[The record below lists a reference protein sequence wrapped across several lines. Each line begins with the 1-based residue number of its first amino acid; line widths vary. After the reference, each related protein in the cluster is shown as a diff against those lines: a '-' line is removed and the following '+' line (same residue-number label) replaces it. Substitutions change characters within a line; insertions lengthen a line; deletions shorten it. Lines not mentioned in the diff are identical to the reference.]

1 MKENPSPDRGMRN
14 MALSMAAPPQAVFFD
29 VDGVLLDSLPQ
40 HLQICRDKAKA
51 FGLLLEVPNVE
62 QFRAMVSRGTK
73 VSPMS
78 EFFRAVGFP
87 DPYTERAVADY
98 ERHFMERYR
107 PRKFSGVDEMLERLR
122 AAGPRLGLVTSNTR
136 ANVEPALGEAMHY
149 FDPRA
154 VFFFEHADVSMSKSA
169 SLVEGA
175 RRLGAY
181 PAACVYVGDQ
191 PADAAAAAAAGLRF
205 LGVTYGWGIL
215 KGDGRFDTVDTVAQ
229 IAQRL
234 AGADIATT

>member
-1 MKENPSPDRGMRN
+1 MVASLQV
-14 MALSMAAPPQAVFFD
+14 AFFD

-40 HLQICRDKAKA
+40 HLQICRDKARA
-51 FGLLLEVPNVE
+51 FGLQLEVPDVN

-87 DPYTERAVADY
+87 EPYIARAVAGY
-98 ERHFMERYR
+98 ERDFVERYR
-107 PRKFSGVDEMLERLR
+107 PRKFSGVDGMLEKLHARGL
-122 AAGPRLGLVTSNTR
+122 RLGLVTSNTR
-136 ANVEPALGEAMHY
+136 ANVEPALGGAMRY

-154 VFFFEHADVSMSKSA
+154 IFFLEHGSVSKSKSA

-175 RRLGAY
+175 LRLGAN

-191 PADAAAAAAAGLRF
+191 PADADAATSAGLRF
-205 LGVTYGWGIL
+205 LGVTYVWGIPQ
-215 KGDGRFDTVDTVAQ
+215 GEARFDTVDTVAQ
-229 IAQRL
+229 ISQRL
-234 AGADIATT
+234 ADAGVTTA